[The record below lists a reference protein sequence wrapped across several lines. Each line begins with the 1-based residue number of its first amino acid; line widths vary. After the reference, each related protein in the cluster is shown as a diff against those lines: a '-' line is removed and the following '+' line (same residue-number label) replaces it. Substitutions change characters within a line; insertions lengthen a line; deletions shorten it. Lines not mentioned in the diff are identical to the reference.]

1 MSNQSEVARKES
13 NGGTSADPG
22 GRAANAESTLR
33 PAVDIFETDEGITL
47 QADMPGVSKER
58 LNVRVEGTNLLV
70 EGEIAI
76 TRQEEMQALYAD
88 VRSLRQTLAKQ
99 ATDQAAAVNALQ
111 SQLSNINAEEK
122 KTIAILASDKPA
134 LRASRRESAAHA

>member
-88 VRSLRQTLAKQ
+88 VRSATYRRSFLLSGELESSRIEANLKDGVLTVRIPKRAELRPRRIE
-99 ATDQAAAVNALQ
+99 VR
-111 SQLSNINAEEK
+111 AE
-122 KTIAILASDKPA
+122 
-134 LRASRRESAAHA
+134 

>member
-1 MSNQSEVARKES
+1 MSNESEVARKES
-13 NGGTSADPG
+13 NGGISADPG

-88 VRSLRQTLAKQ
+88 VRSATYRRSFLLSGELESSRIEANLKDGVLTVRIPKRAELRPRRIE
-99 ATDQAAAVNALQ
+99 VR
-111 SQLSNINAEEK
+111 AE
-122 KTIAILASDKPA
+122 
-134 LRASRRESAAHA
+134 